1 MEQLDS
7 EIEEGIL
14 HLTLNVA
21 GKKNA
26 LTDTL
31 RAELRGAI
39 AEAQDDTG
47 VRALVIAGA
56 GGAFCSGGDISAMTG
71 DPDVA
76 RRRMSILHDVV
87 RMLISGKKPAVAAV
101 TGPAFGAGFSL
112 ALCCDQVIADD
123 TARFCASFARVGLPP
138 DLALSWT
145 LPRRVGESAARRLL
159 LSARMVEA
167 EEALALGLVDD
178 RVAPDA
184 LREAAHARGGRTV
197 QFHAGGQGPRQGSGD
212 EGGRRSRRHARGRD
226 GELYRA
232 PELPPNTRPP
242 ARRSSPDR
250 PPGKGRTSPGPAGG
264 AAPACACRADSPGV
278 CRER

>member
-1 MEQLDS
+1 MEQLES

-14 HLTLNVA
+14 HLTLNVP

-178 RVAPDA
+178 AVAPDA
-184 LREAAHARGGRTV
+184 LREAAHARAVELSGFTQEAKGHVKALATKA
-197 QFHAGGQGPRQGSGD
+197 AGDLDAMLEAEMESYIALLNSAEHKAAR
-212 EGGRRSRRHARGRD
+212 EAFLARS
-226 GELYRA
+226 
-232 PELPPNTRPP
+232 
-242 ARRSSPDR
+242 
-250 PPGKGRTSPGPAGG
+250 TS
-264 AAPACACRADSPGV
+264 R
-278 CRER
+278 